1 MFFEVEGKIWA
12 FAIFKDCAE
21 WIGID
26 LDCIVESDDIGMAKH
41 FVDHVLSDCVFDVI
55 LFGLVVPL
63 RIELVHFNCYFF
75 ELFDVKGF
83 VDFAEPSSS

>member
-1 MFFEVEGKIWA
+1 
-12 FAIFKDCAE
+12 
-21 WIGID
+21 
-26 LDCIVESDDIGMAKH
+26 MAKH